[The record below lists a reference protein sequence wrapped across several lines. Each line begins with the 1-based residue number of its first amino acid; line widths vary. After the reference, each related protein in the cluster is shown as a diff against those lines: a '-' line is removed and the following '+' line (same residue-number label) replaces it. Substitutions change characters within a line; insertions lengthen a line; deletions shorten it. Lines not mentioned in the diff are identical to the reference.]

1 MAKAKKRARPG
12 RREKFNLGK
21 KALTRALQAA
31 QSEAE
36 DAVVV
41 GKKSVKDAQ
50 NAGDPQALKFNREN
64 LRAARSAVR
73 YFRGAIRE
81 IGRMECPD
89 QWMNCDPEFI
99 FARRGAS

>member
-1 MAKAKKRARPG
+1 MAKAKKKRRRA
-12 RREKFNLGK
+12 RREKFNLGR

-31 QSEAE
+31 QNEAE

-41 GKKSVKDAQ
+41 GRKSVNDARR
-50 NAGDPQALKFNREN
+50 AKDPQALQFNLVN

-73 YFRGAIRE
+73 YFRGAIRQV
-81 IGRMECPD
+81 GLMECPD

-99 FARRGAS
+99 FARRLGR